1 MKRYKITISD
11 SGAVNIP
18 QGLVRMR
25 DFEIAQLF
33 EVMTP
38 TVRGKIKTLLKMRHN
53 LDCDRDGGIVSGNRI
68 LPEYFGLD
76 VVVAIAMQLDS
87 AKADIFRRYML
98 DKLCRG
104 NSQAIYIQLHNEH
117 NHKIFN

>member
-1 MKRYKITISD
+1 MKRCKITISD

-18 QGLVRMR
+18 QGLVRMT

-33 EVMTP
+33 EVMIP

-68 LPEYFGLD
+68 LPEYFGLE
-76 VVVAIAMQLDS
+76 VVVAIAMQLNS
-87 AKADIFRRYML
+87 TKADIFRKYIL
-98 DKLCRG
+98 NKLCRG
-104 NSQAIYIQLHNEH
+104 NSQPIYIQLHNEH
-117 NHKIFN
+117 NHKVFN

>member
-1 MKRYKITISD
+1 MKRCKITISD
-11 SGAVNIP
+11 SGVVNIP
-18 QGLVRMR
+18 QGLVRMT

-38 TVRGKIKTLLKMRHN
+38 TIRGKIKTLLKLRRN
-53 LDCDRDGGIVSGNRI
+53 LDCDRDGGIVSGNQI
-68 LPEYFGLD
+68 VPEYFGLD

-98 DKLCRG
+98 DKLCQR

-117 NHKIFN
+117 SHKLFN